1 MKAFLQLVLSAVV
14 VFSFCSC
21 GRQMSSDVYAG
32 PGVGESAVTYNGTVV
47 HVRQVTVQGAE
58 DLSGNTMGLI
68 GGGVAGALVGSAFGK
83 GSGKI
88 YTTIGGAALGAT
100 AGAFTEKKLSEQD
113 AMEYIVELDN
123 GQTRTVVQGMDPRF
137 SVGQK
142 VYVMVGD
149 RGRARVIAR

>member
-1 MKAFLQLVLSAVV
+1 MKVFLQLVLSAVV
-14 VFSFCSC
+14 VLSFCSC
-21 GRQMSSDVYAG
+21 GRQMSSDVYSG
-32 PGVGESAVTYNGTVV
+32 QGVGESSVTYNGTVI
-47 HVRQVTVQGAE
+47 HVRQVTVQGAD

-68 GGGVAGALVGSAFGK
+68 GGGVAGALIGSEFGK
-83 GSGKI
+83 GRGNL
-88 YTTIGGAALGAT
+88 YTTLGGAALGAT
-100 AGAFTEKKLSEQD
+100 AGAFAQQKLSEQQ
-113 AMEYIVELDN
+113 AMEYIVELEN